1 MNLKGIS
8 HYLGLSCY
16 PVAFLSFFNILY
28 SSYFDHF
35 LNLNSY
41 IITLFASIFF
51 GISFFLIGKNSN
63 RDIKFYEQLFLILII
78 YLVISFLISIPYYLS
93 NYQLTFIDSYFE
105 SVSGLTATGFSI
117 FDNIK
122 FLDPTLI
129 LWRSSSQW
137 IGGLFFLIFIVLIFS
152 SFKNDYKLTNLVYNP
167 DKATNLYK
175 NFDKVIY
182 KVFFIYIFFSII
194 IFFLL
199 SFSGVRLFNGFNF
212 TMTIVS
218 TGGFLPTNSLAEI
231 IKTNFQK
238 ILLIFLFI
246 LSTLNIYFFYSILF
260 SKKNIKKHYEDI
272 TILTVI
278 FALFVVA
285 FLIVNKINILD
296 LMIGVLSS
304 INNSGLSIVDP
315 PKNLNLFF
323 IFLTIIGG
331 SVLSNT
337 SGIKII
343 RLYILLK
350 SSIIEI
356 FKLVTPNIVIDQRI
370 LKTDFKI
377 NTDVITSSFLIF
389 ISFFISLLILSSI
402 LITDNFNFEESFK
415 LSILTLT
422 NTLNSFLY
430 GNEDI
435 QFRNMLISSKISII
449 LFMIIGKIELISFFL
464 IIKKI
469 FNRN

>member
-41 IITLFASIFF
+41 IITFFASIFF
-51 GISFFLIGKNSN
+51 GTSFFLIGKNSN

-175 NFDKVIY
+175 NFDKIIY

-260 SKKNIKKHYEDI
+260 SKKNIKKHHEDI

-464 IIKKI
+464 LIKKV
-469 FNRN
+469 FFKN